1 MPLRAVNSEDVMI
14 HQFILASPKPGMTE
28 EAFQD
33 YWVNNHAVN
42 YASKIPQI
50 KKYIVDTRIKQEN
63 ETGEPLF
70 SGIAEIWIKP
80 EEQIASLQT
89 KEFLQG
95 ARLDEPNWAAFWKS
109 LVVDTTED
117 YVFGDEEITETGYVK
132 LVRLLKRKEGLK
144 LGTYRSDLQKVYA
157 PMNTYFDEIKRY
169 MLCHAVDGAYAVGE
183 ARFDSVEVFSF
194 LNTDDLNTF
203 IESSEYVF
211 DIMPCLAGLVET
223 GYLFSMT
230 VQENWIIKGRD

>member
-1 MPLRAVNSEDVMI
+1 MS
-14 HQFILASPKPGMTE
+14 E

-33 YWVNNHAVN
+33 YWVKNHAVN

-63 ETGEPLF
+63 ETGEPLY
-70 SGIAEIWIKP
+70 SGIAEIWIRA

-117 YVFGDEEITETGYVK
+117 YVSGGSEITEKGYVK
-132 LVRLLKRKEGLK
+132 LIRLLKRKEGLK
-144 LGTYRSDLQKVYA
+144 LDSYRSDMIKVYA
-157 PMNTYFDEIKRY
+157 PLNSYFDEVQRY

-194 LNTDDLNTF
+194 LNTDDLNAF
-203 IESSEYVF
+203 VESTEYAF
-211 DIMPCLAGLVET
+211 DIMPCLAGLIET
-223 GYLFSMT
+223 KYLFSFT